1 MVGVPS
7 QRWRTSGWL
16 VTLSWAFV
24 TLAGATAPVGAANC
38 TWADGTGSVAADVL
52 TPGEAKQLA
61 LRQARAM
68 AIAQVTGTEVRAQ
81 TVVKDFRLASDFIK
95 SLVNGYVRAEQIVRW
110 EQDKYQPS
118 PNEPPIPILRVH
130 LRACVLPRAS
140 MHDPEFVVRAELN
153 KPVFVPGDTGI
164 LRVISSRR
172 AHVAIFNLTADDRV
186 RPYMGQPGIGPPLLL
201 EAGAAATFP
210 PAGVS
215 LVMELPSG
223 QQRTSEAFIVVATKA
238 EDQVVLPV
246 RIGVRE
252 SLSITEFYASFGSID
267 TDVVETIVPY
277 SILGR

>member
-1 MVGVPS
+1 MARVLS
-7 QRWRTSGWL
+7 QRRQTSNWL
-16 VTLSWAFV
+16 LMMSWLLFSL
-24 TLAGATAPVGAANC
+24 TGATGPVGAADC
-38 TWADGTGSVAADVL
+38 KWADGTGSVAADVL

-68 AIAQVTGTEVRAQ
+68 AIAKVTGTEVRSQ
-81 TVVKDFRLASDFIK
+81 TVVKDFMLASDFIK
-95 SLVNGYVRAEQIVRW
+95 TLVNGYVRAEQIVRW

-153 KPVFVPGDTGI
+153 KYVFVPGEKGT
-164 LRVISSRR
+164 LRVTSSRR
-172 AHVAIFNLTADDRV
+172 AHVAIFNLTADDRI
-186 RPYMGQPGIGPPLLL
+186 RPYIGQPGIGPPLLL
-201 EAGAAATFP
+201 EAGEAASFP

-215 LVMELPSG
+215 LVMELPPG
-223 QQRTSEAFIVVATKA
+223 QPRTSEAFIVVATKA

-246 RIGVRE
+246 RIGVQE
-252 SLSITEFYASFGSID
+252 SLSIAEFYAGFGSID
-267 TDVVETIVPY
+267 ADVVETIVPY